1 MKKTCSSVLCI
12 WWLLSGYATASPS
25 DVDQFLNA
33 AKECQFISEEYD
45 SSLPADTRKQMEK
58 DSRTYCHYVKINS
71 NKIKIKYKNNKKMIE
86 KIKQYDDLYID
97 K

>member
-1 MKKTCSSVLCI
+1 
-12 WWLLSGYATASPS
+12 
-25 DVDQFLNA
+25 
-33 AKECQFISEEYD
+33 
-45 SSLPADTRKQMEK
+45 MEK